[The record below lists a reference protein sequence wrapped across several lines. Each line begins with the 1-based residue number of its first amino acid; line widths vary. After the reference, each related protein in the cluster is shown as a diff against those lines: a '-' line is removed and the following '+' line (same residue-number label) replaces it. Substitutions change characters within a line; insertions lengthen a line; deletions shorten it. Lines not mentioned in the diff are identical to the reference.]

1 MPTNDDAF
9 VEKLVQGGA
18 DPYVEPSGVLRNLLG
33 LTDVADIKAAE
44 ADAVSYRSVE
54 AMMYLKA
61 QNRFTFE
68 AWKTLHHTLFQDLY
82 DWAGQPRTINMGR
95 EGKIVFNT
103 AAEIPAEAAAV
114 LEQIEQ
120 SGNFAAEMGKFYGEM
135 NFQHPFRDGNGRTLK
150 MLFTA
155 IAFRHGVF
163 IDWGRLDPDRYTEAL
178 NHWQRTQEPCKIEA
192 VLTACSR
199 PATIDDTL
207 Q

>member
-1 MPTNDDAF
+1 MTTHDDAL
-9 VEKLVQGGA
+9 VEELVQGGV

-33 LTDVADIKAAE
+33 LTDAMDIKAAE

-54 AMMYLKA
+54 AVVYLKA
-61 QNRFTFE
+61 QDRCTFE
-68 AWKTLHHTLFQDLY
+68 TWKTLHYILFQDLY

-103 AAEIPAEAAAV
+103 AAEIPAEAVAV
-114 LEQIEQ
+114 LDQIEQ
-120 SGNFAAEMGKFYGEM
+120 SGNFAAEMGQFYAEM
-135 NFQHPFRDGNGRTLK
+135 NFQHPFREGNGRTLK
-150 MLFTA
+150 LLFTA

-163 IDWGRLDPDRYTEAL
+163 INWGRLDPDRYTEAL
-178 NHWQRTQEPCKIEA
+178 NHWQRTQEPSKIEA

-199 PATIDDTL
+199 PVTIDDIL